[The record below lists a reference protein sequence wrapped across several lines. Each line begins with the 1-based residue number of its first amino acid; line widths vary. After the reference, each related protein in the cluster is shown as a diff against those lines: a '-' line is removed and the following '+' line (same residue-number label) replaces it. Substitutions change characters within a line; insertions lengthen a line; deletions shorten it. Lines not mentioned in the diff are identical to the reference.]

1 MIRTSQYIAKEIRT
15 ELKKELGY
23 TNRQISVKNNWSS
36 IDVVIKDDS
45 VDREA
50 VEKIAKPLE
59 EVDRCEVTGE
69 ILAGGNTFV
78 FVR

>member
-1 MIRTSQYIAKEIRT
+1 MIRTSQDIAKEIRT

-36 IDVVIKDDS
+36 IDVVIKDES

-50 VEKIAKPLE
+50 VEKIAYPLE
-59 EVDRCEVTGE
+59 EVDRCEITGE

-78 FVR
+78 FVK